1 MIFNSLS
8 NQERV
13 KFGGYYSILEAIG
26 NILRGTAIP
35 IALGIFGGVS
45 QPWAYFYM
53 TLVLSLFLLIITIP
67 HIFATREPKEMIE
80 LRAQLDEEGKSTS
93 SFKDI
98 MGRALKDKNYVSFLI
113 AYLASVI
120 QITCVVVGIYYYV
133 VDGLGLPVEII
144 VWTNLTYLAVYFISI
159 PFWVKITKKLGARK
173 AFLYALM
180 FGVILAPFYLFF
192 AWSFLPLL
200 LIGMLGGIASGGV
213 GVVFTAAYSEAI
225 DNATVQS
232 GKREETSY
240 VGLLRFM
247 SATAI
252 LWQVLIFLI
261 VATITG
267 YNPNIDYD
275 YSKGIVP
282 SQAARI
288 GLNMQI
294 SVIPAGITLIAGLIY
309 YKYNEITKEV
319 ALENKKKLLEMGL

>member
-1 MIFNSLS
+1 VIC
-8 NQERV
+8 
-13 KFGGYYSILEAIG
+13 
-26 NILRGTAIP
+26 
-35 IALGIFGGVS
+35 
-45 QPWAYFYM
+45 
-53 TLVLSLFLLIITIP
+53 ITV
-67 HIFATREPKEMIE
+67 ARY
-80 LRAQLDEEGKSTS
+80 D
-93 SFKDI
+93 
-98 MGRALKDKNYVSFLI
+98 
-113 AYLASVI
+113 
-120 QITCVVVGIYYYV
+120 YYV
-133 VDGLGLPVEII
+133 VDGLGLPIEIM
-144 VWTNLTYLAVYFISI
+144 VWTNLSYLAVYFISI
-159 PFWVKITKKLGARK
+159 AFWVKITKKVGASK
-173 AFLYALM
+173 AFLYALTI
-180 FGVILAPFYLFF
+180 GVIVAPFYLLF

-200 LIGMLGGIASGGV
+200 LIGMVGGISSGGV

-240 VGLLRFM
+240 VGLLRFVT
-247 SATAI
+247 ATAI

-294 SVIPAGITLIAGLIY
+294 SVIPAVISLIAGLIY
-309 YKYNEITKEV
+309 YKYNDITIEV